1 MKRFIY
7 IIVIALLGYSCG
19 DDNNDFSSFVSD
31 DVEEDEDIANNTS
44 RIPCQN
50 GFADIFP
57 CDGYDLMAHISL
69 EEFGSSGG
77 NDSWGW
83 TDPATGVEYA
93 IMGLEE
99 GTAFIDISSPT
110 NPVFVGR
117 LPSASGSSLW
127 RDIKVFNNHA
137 FIVSEASGHGM
148 QVFDLTRLRNPID
161 DVQVF
166 DADALYTEF
175 GNAHNIV
182 INEATGFAYAVGT
195 QTFDGSP
202 HFINIQDPTN
212 PIAAGGF
219 ADGTYTHDAQVVT
232 YSGPDP
238 DYQDREIFVGSNET
252 EIVVIDVTDKE
263 NPLIISQ
270 TTYQNVGYTHQG
282 WFTDDQRFF
291 IANDELDEM
300 GFGFN
305 TRTLIFD
312 FEDLDNPSFQDA
324 FMGPTEAIDHNLYVR
339 DNELFLSNYTAGVRV
354 ADISQ
359 ITVNNVFDIGF
370 FDTYPE
376 GNTTNFNG
384 VWNVYPFFE
393 SGNIIISDLDRGF
406 FIIRRTGT

>member
-1 MKRFIY
+1 MKRFIS
-7 IIVIALLGYSCG
+7 ILIIALLVYSCG
-19 DDNNDFSSFVSD
+19 DDNNDFLVPTD
-31 DVEEDEDIANNTS
+31 DAQDGDAVNNTG
-44 RIPCQN
+44 RIPCQG

-57 CDGYDLMAHISL
+57 CDGYDLMSRITL

-83 TDPATGVEYA
+83 TDSATGVEYA

-99 GTAFIDISSPT
+99 GTAFIDISNPI

-117 LPSASGSSLW
+117 LPSVSGSSLW

-148 QVFDLTRLRNPID
+148 QVFDLTRLRNSTD
-161 DVQVF
+161 DIQVF
-166 DADALYTEF
+166 NADAVYTAF

-182 INEATGFAYAVGT
+182 INEDTGFAYAVGT
-195 QTFDGSP
+195 QTFDGGP
-202 HFINIQDPTN
+202 HFVNIQDPTN

-238 DYQDREIFVGSNET
+238 DYQGSEIFIGSNET
-252 EIVVIDVTDKE
+252 EIVIIDVTDKDS
-263 NPLIISQ
+263 PSIISQ
-270 TTYQNVGYTHQG
+270 IAYQNVGYTHQG

-305 TRTLIFD
+305 TRTLIFN
-312 FEDLDNPSFQDA
+312 FEDLDNPSFQNT
-324 FMGPTEAIDHNLYVR
+324 FMGPTEAIDHNLYVNG
-339 DNELFLSNYTAGVRV
+339 NELFLSNYTAGVRI

-359 ITVNNVFDIGF
+359 IATDNVFDIGF

-376 GNTTNFNG
+376 GNTTSFNG